1 MIREGEKQRVRSER
15 DVGVEEA
22 LEMSKIEVWNLF
34 LPNLNLKHFLENKV
48 NIIIIFSGSG
58 K

>member
-15 DVGVEEA
+15 DVGLEEA

>member
-1 MIREGEKQRVRSER
+1 MRSER
-15 DVGVEEA
+15 DVGLEEA

-34 LPNLNLKHFLENKV
+34 LPNLNLKHFLQNKV
-48 NIIIIFSGSG
+48 NIIIIFSDSG